1 MSNTKIAFKGIKEGV
16 YLEVKGDD
24 PLKVI
29 DEIQKKM
36 KKSLAFYQGTKFLGV
51 YGEDLSRDSILEISL
66 LLKYKY
72 GMDIG
77 LDEIVDQSREE
88 LISMLAIDSIDSA
101 KNIEN
106 TENLENTDEL
116 EHLDENSEKSHE
128 NITKFVYGTLRS
140 GQIVE
145 YNGNIVVVGDV
156 NPGGV
161 LKAGKNIVVLGSL
174 KGVAQ
179 AGLVGGSEN
188 IVAAYKLLPTQLRIG
203 DKIVRSPD
211 NDIVNVKLPEVAK
224 LVDGEIIIE
233 PYLPNK

>member
-1 MSNTKIAFKGIKEGV
+1 MKSTKIAFKGIKEGV
-16 YLEVKGDD
+16 YLEIRGSE
-24 PLKVI
+24 LEKVVE
-29 DEIQKKM
+29 EIQKKM
-36 KKSLAFYQGTKFLGV
+36 KKSLDFYQGTKFLGV
-51 YGEDLSRDSILEISL
+51 YGEELSRDNILEVSL

-72 GMDIG
+72 GMDIS
-77 LDEIVDQSREE
+77 LDQILDQNREE
-88 LISMLAIDSIDSA
+88 LISRLKINSVDSSEDNENMDETE
-101 KNIEN
+101 NIE
-106 TENLENTDEL
+106 ENMD
-116 EHLDENSEKSHE
+116 LDENSEKSHE

-140 GQIVE
+140 GQLVE

-174 KGVAQ
+174 KGVAH
-179 AGLVGGSEN
+179 AGLIGGSEN
-188 IVAAYKLLPTQLRIG
+188 FVAAYKLLPTQLRIG

-224 LVDGEIIIE
+224 VIDDEIIIE